1 MPKKMT
7 DRHRPVM
14 RPCQILL
21 LEAYEQLENDVGKE
35 VDRALSKQA
44 EEVAR
49 LQRRVDFLQGKLEQQ
64 DDDAEDARDE
74 AELLESELKDA
85 LERNKKYEEGV
96 YGLPQVRKGVW
107 YGRGVANGGLDY
119 CSCVR
124 VSTGIT
130 RQASKTIIPDCTCT
144 CVHPGTSVPLIRRWR
159 RSGS

>member
-1 MPKKMT
+1 M
-7 DRHRPVM
+7 
-14 RPCQILL
+14 
-21 LEAYEQLENDVGKE
+21 GKE

-96 YGLPQVRKGVW
+96 YGLPQVR
-107 YGRGVANGGLDY
+107 NG
-119 CSCVR
+119 CV
-124 VSTGIT
+124 
-130 RQASKTIIPDCTCT
+130 
-144 CVHPGTSVPLIRRWR
+144 
-159 RSGS
+159 